1 MLRELK
7 TFVAVARHGTFAR
20 AGAHIGLTQS
30 AVSAQMQRLEQSLGL
45 VLFERTGRSARLN
58 AQGEATLA
66 RAEEIVKLCG
76 GLGDLGEAPESG
88 GKLRIGAIT
97 SVQAGPLADALAAF
111 HAASPGCHTRIVP
124 GVSLNLLGM
133 VDSGDV
139 DLAVMIRPPFALPA
153 EVAWAVLAREPFVLL
168 VPAGVSVDVPTGLP
182 MGLPT
187 GVPTGLQTQVPA
199 DLPGQ
204 DWRTLLAE
212 HAFVRYDRTSFGGR
226 LVDQFLRQQRIDVN
240 EVAEIDDQEGLVR
253 LVGCGLG
260 VALVPAPV
268 AWRGAWPAT
277 VRAIDLG
284 ADTFYREIGL
294 AQRRDRSRRPA
305 ARRLAD
311 RIAETFMA
319 VRPQDGG
326 SAMGGKSEH

>member
-45 VLFERTGRSARLN
+45 VLFERTGRSAQLN

-66 RAEEIVKLCG
+66 RAEEIIKLWG

-97 SVQAGPLADALAAF
+97 SVQAGPLADALAEF

-139 DLAVMIRPPFALPA
+139 DMAVMIRPPFALPA
-153 EVAWAVLAREPFVLL
+153 EVAWEVLAREPFVLL
-168 VPAGVSVDVPTGLP
+168 VPADVL
-182 MGLPT
+182 
-187 GVPTGLQTQVPA
+187 A
-199 DLPGQ
+199 DSPGQ
-204 DWRTLLAE
+204 DWRSLLAE
-212 HAFVRYDRTSFGGR
+212 QAFVRYDRTSFGGR

-268 AWRGAWPAT
+268 AWRGAWPDT

-284 ADTFYREIGL
+284 EDTFYREIGL

-311 RIAETFMA
+311 QIAETFTGA
-319 VRPQDGG
+319 ELRGRG
-326 SAMGGKSEH
+326 

>member
-7 TFVAVARHGTFAR
+7 TFVAVARYGTFAS

-66 RAEEIVKLCG
+66 RAEEIVKLWG
-76 GLGDLGEAPESG
+76 GLGDLGQAPESG

-97 SVQAGPLADALAAF
+97 SVQAGPLADALAGF

-153 EVAWAVLAREPFVLL
+153 EVGWEVLAREPFVLL
-168 VPAGVSVDVPTGLP
+168 VPAKL
-182 MGLPT
+182 
-187 GVPTGLQTQVPA
+187 A
-199 DLPGQ
+199 AQ
-204 DWRTLLAE
+204 DWRELLAE
-212 HAFVRYDRTSFGGR
+212 QAFVRYDRTSFGGR
-226 LVDQFLRQQRIDVN
+226 LVEQFLRQQRIDVN

-260 VALVPAPV
+260 VALVPTPIASCGVWPV
-268 AWRGAWPAT
+268 D
-277 VRAIDLG
+277 VRAVSLG
-284 ADTFYREIGL
+284 EHTFYREIGL
-294 AQRRDRSRRPA
+294 VQRRDRSRRPA

-311 RIAETFMA
+311 QIAATFA
-319 VRPQDGG
+319 AARLQGEDVAQRAD
-326 SAMGGKSEH
+326 

>member
-7 TFVAVARHGTFAR
+7 TFVAVARHGTFAS
-20 AGAHIGLTQS
+20 AGANIGLTQS

-76 GLGDLGEAPESG
+76 GLGDLGLAPELG
-88 GKLRIGAIT
+88 GKVRIGAIT
-97 SVQAGPLADALAAF
+97 SVQAGPLAEAVARF
-111 HAASPGCHTRIVP
+111 HAAWPGCHTRVVP

-133 VDSGDV
+133 VDSGEV

-153 EVAWAVLAREPFVLL
+153 EVAWEVLAREPFVLL
-168 VPAGVSVDVPTGLP
+168 APAAVEGE
-182 MGLPT
+182 
-187 GVPTGLQTQVPA
+187 
-199 DLPGQ
+199 
-204 DWRTLLAE
+204 DWRAVLA
-212 HAFVRYDRTSFGGR
+212 AQPFVRYDRTSFGGR
-226 LVDQFLRQQRIDVN
+226 LVDQFLRHQRIDVR

-260 VALVPAPV
+260 VALVPTPTAL
-268 AWRGAWPAT
+268 RDGWPAG
-277 VRAIDLG
+277 VRALSLG
-284 ADTFYREIGL
+284 EQTFYREIGL

-305 ARRLAD
+305 ARQLAQA
-311 RIAETFMA
+311 ILETFDLVA
-319 VRPQDGG
+319 AGDASGQP
-326 SAMGGKSEH
+326 

>member
-45 VLFERTGRSARLN
+45 VLFERTGRSAQLN

-66 RAEEIVKLCG
+66 RAEEIIKLWG

-97 SVQAGPLADALAAF
+97 SVQAGPLADALAEF

-139 DLAVMIRPPFALPA
+139 DMAVMIRPPFALPA
-153 EVAWAVLAREPFVLL
+153 EVAWEVLAREPFVLL
-168 VPAGVSVDVPTGLP
+168 VPA
-182 MGLPT
+182 
-187 GVPTGLQTQVPA
+187 
-199 DLPGQ
+199 DLPGT

-268 AWRGAWPAT
+268 AWRGAWPDT

-284 ADTFYREIGL
+284 EDTFYREIGL

-311 RIAETFMA
+311 RIAETFTGA
-319 VRPQDGG
+319 ELRGRG
-326 SAMGGKSEH
+326 

>member
-45 VLFERTGRSARLN
+45 ALFERTGRSARLS

-66 RAEEIVKLCG
+66 RAEEIVKLWG

-133 VDSGDV
+133 VDSGEV

-153 EVAWAVLAREPFVLL
+153 EVAWEVLAREPFVLL
-168 VPAGVSVDVPTGLP
+168 VPAQGPSDVPAD
-182 MGLPT
+182 
-187 GVPTGLQTQVPA
+187 VPA
-199 DLPGQ
+199 DLSPQ
-204 DWRTLLAE
+204 DWRRLLAE
-212 HAFVRYDRTSFGGR
+212 QAFVRYDRTSFGGR

-268 AWRGAWPAT
+268 AWHGVWPGT

-284 ADTFYREIGL
+284 EHTFYREIGL
-294 AQRRDRSRRPA
+294 AQRRDRGRRPA

-311 RIAETFMA
+311 RIADTFTA
-319 VRPQDGG
+319 VKSQDGG
-326 SAMGGKSEH
+326 

>member
-133 VDSGDV
+133 VDSGEV

-153 EVAWAVLAREPFVLL
+153 EVAWEVLAREPFVLL
-168 VPAGVSVDVPTGLP
+168 VPAD
-182 MGLPT
+182 M
-187 GVPTGLQTQVPA
+187 
-199 DLPGQ
+199 PGE

-226 LVDQFLRQQRIDVN
+226 LVDQFLRQQRIEVD

-268 AWRGAWPAT
+268 AWRGTWPAT

-284 ADTFYREIGL
+284 EDTFHREIGL

-311 RIAETFMA
+311 LIGETFAA
-319 VRPQDGG
+319 VEPQRGG
-326 SAMGGKSEH
+326 